1 MKNNDFEVKPC
12 MIATENKCADFG
24 TVCCNTLEDRQAFNN
39 YVDKNGLPKSLKFSF
54 NILYVSSGDYESNHF
69 SF

>member
-1 MKNNDFEVKPC
+1 MKDNDFEVKPC

-39 YVDKNGLPKSLKFSF
+39 YVDRNGLPKSLKFSF
-54 NILYVSSGDYESNHF
+54 NIYLSSSDDESNHF

>member
-1 MKNNDFEVKPC
+1 MKDNDFEVKPC

-24 TVCCNTLEDRQAFNN
+24 TVCCNTLEDRRAFND
-39 YVDKNGLPKSLKFSF
+39 YVDRNGLPKSLKFSF
-54 NILYVSSGDYESNHF
+54 DIYLSSSYDESNHF

>member
-1 MKNNDFEVKPC
+1 MKDNDFEVKPC

-39 YVDKNGLPKSLKFSF
+39 YVDRNGLPKSLKFSF
-54 NILYVSSGDYESNHF
+54 GIYFSSSDDESNHF